1 MRSSMRS
8 AAAAVAFLVV
18 SSVGPAA
25 FGAASVQ
32 QSKLSNGSPF
42 LAAVD
47 TGPPRQIVTLVY
59 ETGCKVLPKEHV
71 ASASL
76 LEYIALEGPLGKT
89 NAEYRRELFLLNAGI
104 SMSIAGRG
112 LFVVVTAPPSTLEAA
127 LQITSE
133 LVQKPKLIEDQ
144 LKVAQQRSISR
155 RRAQQ
160 QDMRFLT
167 DLAAQRHLYPGHPDA
182 YSCIS
187 KVSDI
192 EGSSLAALKSDWAA
206 LTEANRRTFG
216 TVGPMPI
223 AEVRTL
229 IESTLLKDNKARYK
243 AGAAVKLASFRKP
256 ASPGGTD
263 VVLLEQADAQD
274 NQVMYIWPHT
284 LQPDTAGYATAEIA
298 FTLLG
303 GGFTG
308 RLQQELREKRG
319 LTYGAFANIYD
330 ELPQYIGA
338 SFAGGDKVGRLIQ
351 ELPQVYDAFIA
362 EQQTE
367 ERIGIAKEALVTGF
381 RESTELPLDSFLM
394 ALNARIFGRDPNA
407 WRGRDE
413 RWVAV
418 TKSGLE
424 QFIKGR
430 MTRKPSYLVV
440 AGDPKVLLPVLEK
453 AGYPKESIKMLS
465 ADDL

>member
-1 MRSSMRS
+1 MRSSMRG
-8 AAAAVAFLVV
+8 AAAAVTFLIA
-18 SSVGPAA
+18 SAA
-25 FGAASVQ
+25 VGAASVQ

-47 TGPPRQIVTLVY
+47 TGPPRQIVTVVY

-71 ASASL
+71 AAASL
-76 LEYIALEGPLGKT
+76 LEYLVLEGPLGKT
-89 NAEYRRELFLLNAGI
+89 NAEYRRELFLLNATI
-104 SMSIAGRG
+104 SMSVAGRG
-112 LFVVVTAPPSTLEAA
+112 VLLVVTAPPSTLKAA
-127 LQITSE
+127 LQISSE
-133 LVQKPKLIEDQ
+133 LVQKPKLVEDQ

-192 EGSSLAALKSDWAA
+192 QGLGLDALKSDWAA
-206 LTEANRRTFG
+206 LTQPSRRAFG

-223 AEVRTL
+223 AAVRTL
-229 IESTLLKDNKARYK
+229 IESTLLKDSKVRYE
-243 AGAAVKLASFRKP
+243 ASAAVAPATFRKP

-263 VVLLEQADAQD
+263 VVLLEQPDAQD

-284 LQPDTAGYATAEIA
+284 LQPDTADYATAEIA

-319 LTYGAFANIYD
+319 LTYGAFADIYD
-330 ELPQYIGA
+330 TLPQYIGA
-338 SFAGGDKVGRLIQ
+338 SFAGGEKVSRLIQ
-351 ELPQVYDAFIA
+351 ELPQVYAAFVA
-362 EQQTE
+362 EQQTD

-394 ALNARIFGRDPNA
+394 ALNARFFGRDPNA
-407 WRGRDE
+407 WRGQVE
-413 RWVAV
+413 RWTAV

-424 QFIKGR
+424 QFIKAR
-430 MTRKPSYLVV
+430 MNSKPSYLIV
-440 AGDPKVLLPVLEK
+440 AGDSKVLLPLLGQ
-453 AGYPKESIKMLS
+453 AGYAKESIKTLA
-465 ADDL
+465 ADEL